1 MNEAKERGYG
11 GVVDELCAV
20 AGWEDWLTLECGL

>member
-1 MNEAKERGYG
+1 MNEAKERGY